1 MLIRSSFH
9 PRGCI
14 VRDIIA
20 RIWYAI
26 LGFGSLV
33 IGIGISGGIAA
44 LSHELGI
51 WAYPAL
57 FVVYVLLFALVML
70 VLIPKHKEGEVAIP
84 SLKRFAQVDEGR
96 FEKGVWPW
104 VQKRGVPFFIF
115 VATVVLGPF
124 FTAILIRF
132 LGIAE
137 KKAWFYGISSSGLAV
152 MLWVSIYLG
161 AVDWIK
167 SQLQ

>member
-57 FVVYVLLFALVML
+57 FVVYVSLFALVML

-84 SLKRFAQVDEGR
+84 SLKRFAQVDEER
-96 FEKGVWPW
+96 FEKGAWSW
-104 VQKRGVPFFIF
+104 VQKRGIPFFIL
-115 VATVVLGPF
+115 VATIILGPF

-132 LGIAE
+132 LGITE
-137 KKAWFYGISSSGLAV
+137 KKAWLYGLTSSAIAV
-152 MLWVSIYLG
+152 VLWTSIYLG
-161 AVDWIK
+161 ATDWIK
-167 SQLQ
+167 NLLQ